1 MKLWLTV
8 VAALVL
14 ASAAAA
20 APVKT
25 KTAHLGAVRATV
37 TWQPVR
43 FNIAAKRVHLVISRR
58 GRTLVDRKL
67 GPEVPWAIKVRDLDG
82 NGEAEVIADFYTGGA
97 HCCLFSRIYRYTGT
111 GYVALRHLWGDP
123 SYSLRDLARDG
134 KPELV
139 SADDH
144 FAYAFT
150 SYAGSALPVQVWSYR
165 AGHTTDVTRSFPA
178 LVRRNAAMLWKAY
191 EREHTGEDA
200 DVRGVL
206 AAWMADQYLLGQQD
220 EGWTT
225 LQQLNAQGELNG
237 DAMWPIGDAYLAKL
251 RKLLTK
257 LGYVG
262 KR

>member
-67 GPEVPWAIKVRDLDG
+67 GPAVPWAIKVRDLDG

-123 SYSLRDLARDG
+123 SYSLRDLDARR
-134 KPELV
+134 K
-139 SADDH
+139 A
-144 FAYAFT
+144 
-150 SYAGSALPVQVWSYR
+150 R
-165 AGHTTDVTRSFPA
+165 ARQRRRPLRLRLH
-178 LVRRNAAMLWKAY
+178 LVRRVGPPGPGLELPRRAHDRCHAQLPGARPQ
-191 EREHTGEDA
+191 ER
-200 DVRGVL
+200 
-206 AAWMADQYLLGQQD
+206 
-220 EGWTT
+220 
-225 LQQLNAQGELNG
+225 G
-237 DAMWPIGDAYLAKL
+237 DALEGVRAGAH
-251 RKLLTK
+251 
-257 LGYVG
+257 G
-262 KR
+262 